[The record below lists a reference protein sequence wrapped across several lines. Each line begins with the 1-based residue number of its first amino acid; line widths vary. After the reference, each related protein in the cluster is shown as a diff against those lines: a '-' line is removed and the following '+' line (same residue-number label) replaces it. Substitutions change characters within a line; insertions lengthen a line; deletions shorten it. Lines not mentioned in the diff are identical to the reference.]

1 MRKKKTTIYFRS
13 RWEIPLLWNAVLTG
27 AVSTG
32 AVLAL
37 MANSLAAQPPAE
49 LDPSKVK
56 SPDFLTDV
64 LPILDQHC
72 SNCHGASKQ
81 TADLRLDLR
90 SAILRGSSSGPILEK
105 GHSDQSRLIQV
116 VAGLDPDYQ
125 MPPEGE
131 RLSAE
136 QIGILKAW
144 IDAGATGPDDS
155 SLLEKP
161 LPWSFR
167 PIRATKSPE
176 SIPLGDSKSLGI
188 IDAWLAGPL
197 AEKQLNFSQR
207 ADPQTLIRR
216 LFLVALGVPPTP
228 EEVERFAID
237 SSIDAYEQLVDHVLA
252 DPRYGERQARHWFD
266 VIRFAESNGFE
277 TNRVRYNAWPY
288 RDYVIAAFNDDKPYN
303 QFVKEQIAGDALGSD
318 VATGFLVS
326 GSFDLVKSPDV
337 NLTLMQRQDELAD
350 LINTTGTA
358 FLGLTIGC
366 ARCHDHKFD
375 PVTQKD
381 FYSLQAIYA
390 GVQFGERPIR
400 SEQTPEKLQ
409 RLEQIDSAIAA
420 IQPNLQTLKDKAQ
433 KVSLTRKTLP
443 PINSKLNLESF
454 EPTLARS
461 VRFTIQASGG
471 SQPCI
476 DEWEILDANGNNVAL
491 ASLGSKAKASGTLP
505 GFPIHQLEHINDG
518 KAGNSHS
525 WISNQT
531 DGGWIQIDFEHP
543 QTISQMRWG
552 RDRSEQFQDRTP
564 SKYQIE
570 ALVENDRWKTIAS
583 DKGRASYSADSID
596 GVTEFLDADEKAT
609 YIDLFEQERKW
620 KSEKKSLTQGPNA
633 WIGTFASP
641 GTIHRLYRGD
651 PLLKREIVP
660 PAMVASLNG
669 PELQEESPE
678 QTRRLALASWIVNPQ
693 NPLTARVVANRM
705 WHYTFGTG
713 IVDTPSDFGANG
725 TPPMHPELLDSLA
738 AILIEQDWSLKRLHR
753 SMLISQAF
761 VQSSKP
767 HPKALALDAD
777 ARLLWRYPPRRL
789 EAESIRDSMLV
800 ASDVI
805 DYRMGGPGF
814 FLQRVEPDNV
824 YRYFPKEQ
832 VGPPEFRRM
841 VYLTRIRQE
850 QDPVFGAFDCP
861 SGNQVV
867 PKRPRSNTPLQS
879 LNLFNSPF
887 VMQQAGL
894 LADRLLRDAGPNSD
908 DQINLAFK
916 ILFARQPD
924 SHEVEISKDMIQSQ
938 GTVPFCRALLNAS
951 EFLFVF

>member
-1 MRKKKTTIYFRS
+1 MRKKTTTIYFRP
-13 RWEIPLLWNAVLTG
+13 RLKIPLLGNAVLL
-27 AVSTG
+27 A

-37 MANSLAAQPPAE
+37 MANSLVAQSPAE
-49 LDPSKVK
+49 LAHSKVK
-56 SPDFLTDV
+56 SIDFLTDV

-90 SAILRGSSSGPILEK
+90 SAILKGSNSGPIVEK

-125 MPPEGE
+125 MPPEGD
-131 RLSAE
+131 RLSPE

-144 IDAGATGPDDS
+144 IDSGAMGPEDS

-167 PIRATKSPE
+167 PLRTPKPPE
-176 SIPLGDSKSLGI
+176 NAPLANSKSLGV

-197 AEKQLNFSQR
+197 AEKQLEFSQR
-207 ADPQTLIRR
+207 ADTQTLIRR

-228 EEVERFAID
+228 EEVERFASD
-237 SSIDAYEQLVDHVLA
+237 SCVDAYERLVDRVLA

-303 QFVKEQIAGDALGSD
+303 QFVKEQIAGDNLGAD
-318 VATGFLVS
+318 VATGFLVA
-326 GSFDLVKSPDV
+326 GSYDIVKSPDV

-390 GVQFGERPIR
+390 GVQFGERPIP

-409 RLEQIDSAIAA
+409 RLKHIDSALASIK
-420 IQPNLQTLKDKAQ
+420 PYLETLKDTAQ
-433 KVSLTRKTLP
+433 KVALTRKTLP

-454 EPTLARS
+454 EPTLTKS

-491 ASLGSKAKASGTLP
+491 ATLGAKAKASSTLA

-518 KAGNSHS
+518 KTGNSNS

-531 DGGWIQIDFEHP
+531 DGGWIQIDFEQP

-570 ALVENDRWKTIAS
+570 ALVETDRWKTIAS
-583 DKGRASYSADSID
+583 DQGHTSYSADSID
-596 GVTEFLDADEKAT
+596 GVTQFLDTDEKAT
-609 YIDLFEQERKW
+609 YIELFEQERKW
-620 KSEKKSLTQGPNA
+620 KSEKKSLTQGHNA
-633 WIGTFASP
+633 WIGTFSSP

-651 PLLKREIVP
+651 PLLKRETVP

-669 PELQEESPE
+669 PELPEDSPE
-678 QTRRLALASWIVNPQ
+678 QSRRLALASWIVDPQ
-693 NPLTARVVANRM
+693 NPLTPRVVVNRM

-725 TPPMHPELLDSLA
+725 TPPMHPELIDSLA
-738 AILIEQDWSLKRLHR
+738 TSLIEQDWSLKQLHR

-767 HPKALALDAD
+767 HPQALALDAD

-814 FLQRVEPDNV
+814 FLQRGEPDNV
-824 YRYFPKEQ
+824 YRYFPK
-832 VGPPEFRRM
+832 
-841 VYLTRIRQE
+841 
-850 QDPVFGAFDCP
+850 
-861 SGNQVV
+861 
-867 PKRPRSNTPLQS
+867 
-879 LNLFNSPF
+879 
-887 VMQQAGL
+887 
-894 LADRLLRDAGPNSD
+894 
-908 DQINLAFK
+908 
-916 ILFARQPD
+916 
-924 SHEVEISKDMIQSQ
+924 
-938 GTVPFCRALLNAS
+938 
-951 EFLFVF
+951 

>member
-1 MRKKKTTIYFRS
+1 MRKKTTTIYFRP
-13 RWEIPLLWNAVLTG
+13 RLKIPLLGNAVLL
-27 AVSTG
+27 A

-37 MANSLAAQPPAE
+37 MANSLVAQSPAE
-49 LDPSKVK
+49 LAPSKVK
-56 SPDFLTDV
+56 SIDFLTDV

-90 SAILRGSSSGPILEK
+90 SAILKGSNSGPIVEK
-105 GHSDQSRLIQV
+105 GHSEQSRLIQV

-125 MPPEGE
+125 MPPEGD
-131 RLSAE
+131 RLSPE

-144 IDAGATGPDDS
+144 IDSGAMGPEDS

-167 PIRATKSPE
+167 PLRVPKPPE
-176 SIPLGDSKSLGI
+176 NAPLADSKSLGI

-197 AEKQLNFSQR
+197 AEKQLEFSQR

-228 EEVERFAID
+228 EEVERFASD
-237 SSIDAYEQLVDHVLA
+237 SCVDAYEQLVDRVLA

-303 QFVKEQIAGDALGSD
+303 QFVKEQIAGDALGAD
-318 VATGFLVS
+318 VATGFLVA
-326 GSFDLVKSPDV
+326 GSYDIVKSPDV

-390 GVQFGERPIR
+390 GVQFGERPIPT
-400 SEQTPEKLQ
+400 EQTPEKLQ
-409 RLEQIDSAIAA
+409 RLVHIDSALASIK
-420 IQPNLQTLKDKAQ
+420 PNLQTLKDKAQ
-433 KVSLTRKTLP
+433 KVALTRKTLP

-454 EPTLARS
+454 EPTLTKS
-461 VRFTIQASGG
+461 VRFTIEASGG

-491 ASLGSKAKASGTLP
+491 ATRGAKAKASSTLA

-518 KAGNSHS
+518 KTGNSHS

-531 DGGWIQIDFEHP
+531 DGGWIQIDFEQP

-583 DKGRASYSADSID
+583 DLGHTSFSADSID
-596 GVTEFLDADEKAT
+596 GVTQFLDTDEKAT
-609 YIDLFEQERKW
+609 YIELFEQERKW

-633 WIGTFASP
+633 WIGTFSSP

-651 PLLKREIVP
+651 PLLKRETVP

-669 PELQEESPE
+669 PELQEDSPE
-678 QTRRLALASWIVNPQ
+678 QSRRLALASWIVDPQ
-693 NPLTARVVANRM
+693 NPLTPRVVANRM

-713 IVDTPSDFGANG
+713 IIDTPSDFGANG
-725 TPPMHPELLDSLA
+725 TPPMHPELIDSLA
-738 AILIEQDWSLKRLHR
+738 TSLIEQDWSLKQLHR

-767 HPKALALDAD
+767 HPQALALDAD

-887 VMQQAGL
+887 VIQQAERF
-894 LADRLLRDAGPNSD
+894 AERLLRDAGQNSD

-924 SHEVEISKDMIQSQ
+924 AHEVELSKDMIQSQ